1 MLSALNS
8 KERIK
13 PVGYLPIEVKD
24 IPEPDAMTVYN
35 NGVLFQIN
43 GDKFELHWLEIF
55 RLIKENLPR

>member
-1 MLSALNS
+1 M
-8 KERIK
+8 
-13 PVGYLPIEVKD
+13 GYLPIEVKD
-24 IPEPDAMTVYN
+24 IPEPDAMTVYL